1 MNLRK
6 KDDRRSLKEKTDD
19 EDDEKLVDYNEEAID
34 SDSEDSDSKPSK
46 PAKKAKR
53 VKKRSSKSVPKKEGV
68 KKRQKVEQ
76 NSEKSQYFSTEIDEE
91 EEEKPPVLITLK
103 SKSKTTL
110 EDNVAD
116 VLTKMEVDLNDNK
129 PKTSSSKQR
138 KPVK

>member
-19 EDDEKLVDYNEEAID
+19 EDDEKLIDYDEKAID

-46 PAKKAKR
+46 SAKKAKR
-53 VKKRSSKSVPKKEGV
+53 VKKRTSKSVAKKEGV

-76 NSEKSQYFSTEIDEE
+76 NSEKSQYFSTEVDEE
-91 EEEKPPVLITLK
+91 EEPPVLNALK

-110 EDNVAD
+110 EDNVVD
-116 VLTKMEVDLNDNK
+116 VLTKMEVDLNDTK
-129 PKTSSSKQR
+129 PKTSSKQR

>member
-68 KKRQKVEQ
+68 NKRQKVEQ
-76 NSEKSQYFSTEIDEE
+76 NSEKSQYFSTEIDE

>member
-1 MNLRK
+1 MNLRR

-19 EDDEKLVDYNEEAID
+19 EEDEKLVDYDEKAID
-34 SDSEDSDSKPSK
+34 SDSEDNDSKPS
-46 PAKKAKR
+46 KKAKR

-68 KKRQKVEQ
+68 RKRQKVEQ
-76 NSEKSQYFSTEIDEE
+76 NSEKSQYFSTEVDDEE
-91 EEEKPPVLITLK
+91 EPPVLMTLK

-116 VLTKMEVDLNDNK
+116 VLTKMEVDLNDSK
-129 PKTSSSKQR
+129 PKTSSSKRR

>member
-19 EDDEKLVDYNEEAID
+19 EDDEKLVDYDEEAID

-46 PAKKAKR
+46 SAKKTKR
-53 VKKRSSKSVPKKEGV
+53 VKKRSVPKKEGV

-76 NSEKSQYFSTEIDEE
+76 NSEKSQYFSTEVDEE
-91 EEEKPPVLITLK
+91 EEPPVLNALK